1 MSSRNRKL
9 VQDSNLFSLVYQDN
23 INKIIEL
30 VNKTNVNSQNNRG
43 QTLFHNAVL
52 NDRLEIAEVLLEK
65 GANFSITCSSG
76 RNVLH
81 DMAFDNELNTCLWLI
96 NKCGMDPAVELDDGS
111 NQNDGSCE
119 SAITHYGK
127 WFDNNPR
134 DDDDDDLELPP
145 PLTKEEKN
153 SCISQLIEAR
163 SNYIR
168 EQNWQRRKVF
178 MCSLFISEMLLL
190 KAKKTANA
198 IFQEKLDKS
207 KKLTCISRKTK
218 EQNISFLK
226 GSVFGEEGIVRRIIS
241 YI

>member
-1 MSSRNRKL
+1 MP
-9 VQDSNLFSLVYQDN
+9 NLFSLVYQDN

-30 VNKTNVNSQNNRG
+30 VNTFNVNSRNNRG
-43 QTLFHNAVL
+43 QTLFHYTVL

-96 NKCGMDPAVELDDGS
+96 SQCGMDPAIELD
-111 NQNDGSCE
+111 DGSCE

-134 DDDDDDLELPP
+134 DDDDLELPHS
-145 PLTKEEKN
+145 LTKEEKN
-153 SCISQLIEAR
+153 SCVNQLIEAR

-178 MCSLFISEMLLL
+178 ICSLFISEMLLL
-190 KAKKTANA
+190 KAKKMANA
-198 IFQEKLDKS
+198 VFQENLDKS

-218 EQNISFLK
+218 EQNISFLEGK
-226 GSVFGEEGIVRRIIS
+226 VFGEEGIVRRIIS

>member
-1 MSSRNRKL
+1 MSYLFSVVYKNNIDIINKL
-9 VQDSNLFSLVYQDN
+9 VND
-23 INKIIEL
+23 
-30 VNKTNVNSQNNRG
+30 TNVNSQNNRG
-43 QTLFHNAVL
+43 QTLFHYAVL
-52 NDRLEIAEVLLEK
+52 NDRHDIAEILLKK

-96 NKCGMDPAVELDDGS
+96 SQFGMDPATPLD
-111 NQNDGSCE
+111 DGSCE

-134 DDDDDDLELPP
+134 DDDDLELPP
-145 PLTKEEKN
+145 PLTEEEKSN
-153 SCISQLIEAR
+153 CIMQLIEAR

-178 MCSLFISEMLLL
+178 ICSLFISEMLLL

-198 IFQEKLDKS
+198 IFQENLDKS
-207 KKLTCISRKTK
+207 KKLTSISRKTK
-218 EQNISFLK
+218 AENMSFLK
-226 GSVFGEEGIVRRIIS
+226 KKVFGEEGIARKIIS

>member
-1 MSSRNRKL
+1 MSNM
-9 VQDSNLFSLVYQDN
+9 FSLVYQDN
-23 INKIIEL
+23 ILNIIKL

-43 QTLFHNAVL
+43 QTLFHYAVL

-65 GANFSITCSSG
+65 GANFSITCTSG

-96 NKCGMDPAVELDDGS
+96 SQCGMDPATELDDGS
-111 NQNDGSCE
+111 DENNGSGE
-119 SAITHYGK
+119 SAITHYGR
-127 WFDNNPR
+127 WFDNNPI
-134 DDDDDDLELPP
+134 DDDDLELPP

-168 EQNWQRRKVF
+168 KQNWQRRKDFV
-178 MCSLFISEMLLL
+178 CSLFVSEMLLL
-190 KAKKTANA
+190 NVKKTANA
-198 IFQEKLDKS
+198 IIQENLDKS
-207 KKLTCISRKTK
+207 KKLISFSRNTNS
-218 EQNISFLK
+218 ENISFLEGK
-226 GSVFGEEGIVRRIIS
+226 VFGEEGVARRIIS